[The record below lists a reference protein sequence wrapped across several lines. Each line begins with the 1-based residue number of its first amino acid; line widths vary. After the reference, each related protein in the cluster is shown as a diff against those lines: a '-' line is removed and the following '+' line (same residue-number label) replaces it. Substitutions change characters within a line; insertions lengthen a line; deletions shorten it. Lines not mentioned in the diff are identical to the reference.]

1 MADYSKEL
9 KNVLNDVYCLLQ
21 KLNEHFP
28 DGGLGYKGLGRLLK
42 EGSGI
47 IYDLDYL
54 SLNISSEGAL
64 HTPKEFSISLNFEYD
79 RFVITREDII
89 KLMSKEVDCYE
100 NFYKSLSEF
109 IEKSTEEKYGS
120 PKSAEDSIRNA
131 SGVYLTVWGGSRG
144 YFALTSLSRWNVSGV
159 NYHLVNE
166 IPDTFEGRDLSIP
179 EVKEL
184 KLRYV
189 WEELYGLL
197 VDFLKDKKV
206 KLSKGF
212 TKFIMQGSFYK
223 MSLIVPFRESS
234 SKKICKDEYN
244 VVAEF
249 LMKEEDISKG
259 KVFFSR
265 LFFNEDK
272 TVTVRLYDVV
282 DSDVYRYLDFSDRKC
297 FTFIREITSEPDSEL
312 FTKGLK
318 NVAFISSI
326 LKKPMNAM
334 GPKYGFRFAEGMGEL
349 GETGGIYSV
358 FGSNRLL
365 SINRSISLDEKSP
378 IKYEIQPNLSK
389 GTLDALYKAIDYL
402 LDYPKVNLKLHREFG
417 LGKEEPF
424 KIKELNTIWVEYSH
438 LYRCYSVFLRG
449 INGSDVDG
457 ILLNFTYAGVMVWK
471 FDNVNFSMHE
481 DNSKIFQVKGDHLE
495 VLLEFLTELLN
506 LDKSTRGIEETDFI
520 RGNEPNKFFFC
531 GKVLPNIHFE
541 TSDNKTYLV
550 KDNSSGSVVEG
561 KIV

>member
-1 MADYSKEL
+1 MVDYSKEL
-9 KNVLNDVYCLLQ
+9 KNVLGDVYDLLQ

-28 DGGLGYKGLGRLLK
+28 DGSLGYKGLGRLLNK
-42 EGSGI
+42 NSDV

-79 RFVITREDII
+79 RFVVTREDIV

-100 NFYKSLSEF
+100 NFYKSLSEL

-120 PKSAEDSIRNA
+120 SKSASDSLRNA

-144 YFALTSLSRWNVSGV
+144 YFALTSMSRWNVSGV
-159 NYHLVNE
+159 NYHLVQE
-166 IPDTFEGRDLSIP
+166 IPDIFEGRDLSIP
-179 EVKEL
+179 EATEL

-189 WEELYGLL
+189 WEELYELL
-197 VDFLKDKKV
+197 VNFLKDKKV
-206 KLSKGF
+206 SLNKDLSR
-212 TKFIMQGSFYK
+212 FIMKGSFYK
-223 MSLIVPFRESS
+223 KSLIVPYRESS
-234 SKKICKDEYN
+234 SKKICKDDYS

-249 LMKEEDISKG
+249 LMKEEAISKG
-259 KVFFSR
+259 KVFLSR
-265 LFFNEDK
+265 LFFNEDS
-272 TVTVRLYDVV
+272 TVTVKLYDVV
-282 DSDVYRYLDFSDRKC
+282 DPEVYRDLDFSNRKY
-297 FTFIREITSEPDSEL
+297 FKFIKEVTSEPNSDI

-318 NVAFISSI
+318 NIAFICSI

-334 GPKYGFRFAEGMGEL
+334 GVNSGFRLAEGHEEL
-349 GETGGIYSV
+349 GYTGGIYTIFESYPM
-358 FGSNRLL
+358 
-365 SINRSISLDEKSP
+365 ISISKRISKDGKSDV
-378 IKYEIQPNLSK
+378 KYEVQTTLRK
-389 GTLDALYKAIDYL
+389 GTLESLYKAIDYL
-402 LDYPKVNLKLHREFG
+402 LDYPKVNLKLRREFG
-417 LGKEEPF
+417 LQKDESF
-424 KIKELNTIWVEYSH
+424 KIKELKKIWVEYNH
-438 LYRCYSVFLRG
+438 LYRCYRVFLWG
-449 INGSDVDG
+449 INGSDVNG

-495 VLLEFLTELLN
+495 ILLEFLTELLN
-506 LDKSTRGIEETDFI
+506 LDKTTRGIEETEFI
-520 RGNEPNKFFFC
+520 RSNEPNKFFFS

-550 KDNSSGSVVEG
+550 KDNSNGSVIEG